1 MTSAA
6 PWIIGTSRLNVAC
19 NEVLLMPDIKKK
31 FIDLGITAVPTNVA
45 GFNSF
50 VKEQVGVL
58 GPAVKGAGVK
68 L

>member
-1 MTSAA
+1 M
-6 PWIIGTSRLNVAC
+6 IG
-19 NEVLLMPDIKKK
+19 IKAK
-31 FIDLGITAVPTNVA
+31 FNDLGISSVPTNVA

-50 VKEQVGVL
+50 VKEQVAVL